1 MPRLVTWRAPSTP
14 FRAQHVP
21 VGREFLRQAESRG
34 ELMRLACGVYIATA
48 ASSQDA
54 RMQHLLQALALQV
67 RFDNPIVCSH
77 ETAAALHGI
86 PLLHSSDLPA
96 TPRFILDPDQGRN
109 RPGTPRIQVT
119 PLPAGHICTVTD
131 GPLAGLVATTPART
145 ALDLTSEGDLVRG
158 LMALDHVARTRAL
171 RWCRPGDL
179 RGPNVRP
186 ERLRAAVSE
195 LDDVHATLTRR
206 GRRRRRE
213 ALTLVDPR
221 HESPGESASI
231 ARIHQA
237 GLPAPLVQA
246 RIQTDDGTFFS
257 DFYWPDFGVVGE
269 CDGAVKYLG
278 GMTSE
283 GQAAADQRRIQEK
296 SREIAI
302 VRRGLTFVRWM
313 ASEPMYSP
321 WRWLDHLTHALRAG
335 GADV

>member
-1 MPRLVTWRAPSTP
+1 MPRLVTWRAVDALPRPT
-14 FRAQHVP
+14 RA
-21 VGREFLRQAESRG
+21 GWTEFLRQAESRG

-145 ALDLTSEGDLVRG
+145 ALDLTSEGTWSAVSWHSTTWLARAALVSS
-158 LMALDHVARTRAL
+158 
-171 RWCRPGDL
+171 GDL

-186 ERLRAAVSE
+186 ERLRALRCRNS
-195 LDDVHATLTRR
+195 T
-206 GRRRRRE
+206 
-213 ALTLVDPR
+213 
-221 HESPGESASI
+221 
-231 ARIHQA
+231 
-237 GLPAPLVQA
+237 
-246 RIQTDDGTFFS
+246 
-257 DFYWPDFGVVGE
+257 
-269 CDGAVKYLG
+269 
-278 GMTSE
+278 TS
-283 GQAAADQRRIQEK
+283 
-296 SREIAI
+296 
-302 VRRGLTFVRWM
+302 T
-313 ASEPMYSP
+313 PP
-321 WRWLDHLTHALRAG
+321 
-335 GADV
+335 